1 MSSNF
6 LLGGLKVREGGRE
19 GGMEGR
25 DEEEKE
31 DGRRKT
37 AGHKEEWTFVDVH
50 VTHCMWLK
58 DVHT

>member
-1 MSSNF
+1 M
-6 LLGGLKVREGGRE
+6 GREGGRE

-25 DEEEKE
+25 DEEKKE

-37 AGHKEEWTFVDVH
+37 AGHKEEWTLVDVH